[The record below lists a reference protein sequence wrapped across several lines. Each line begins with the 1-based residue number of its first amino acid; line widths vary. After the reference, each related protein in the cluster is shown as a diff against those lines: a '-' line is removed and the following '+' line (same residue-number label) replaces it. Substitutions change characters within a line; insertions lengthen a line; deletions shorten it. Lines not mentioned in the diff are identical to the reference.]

1 MAEFYVFGLK
11 AMEAIGENP
20 DDFATA
26 YLGDVAAQVAD
37 AEARL
42 PIVRAVNELFQKRGE
57 ATIKERPTEMARF
70 LNNIA
75 AHNDIKLPELTAES
89 VTKTLKKNAPAL
101 HRCGFEL
108 IIPEGRKNKRSIE
121 LRASEE
127 IAKTIRR
134 VKNNNILD
142 DLDDLED
149 L

>member
-11 AMEAIGENP
+11 AIEAIGENP

-42 PIVRAVNELFQKRGE
+42 PIIRAVNELFQKRGE
-57 ATIKERPTEMARF
+57 ATIKETPADLSRH

-75 AHNDIKLPELTAES
+75 SHNDIKLPELTPES
-89 VTKTLKKNAPAL
+89 VTKTIKKNAPAL
-101 HRCGFEL
+101 LRQGFEL
-108 IIPEGRKNKRSIE
+108 ILPEGRKNKRSIE